1 MHPFIA
7 KIITRE
13 KESLREFQFSL
24 KKAFD
29 LLGNVYAPI
38 FFCVACLMGIS
49 LPLFAWKSGGVL
61 NALLG
66 ARGVGT
72 LTSELT
78 QGMWMMIVALVIFFG
93 TKMVLTRLEGKMHEV
108 FMRLAYT
115 CELIVLVLLS
125 ASALSVFFAHIF
137 LFLLWKICAEKRI
150 RVGIA
155 IAWFLGL
162 VWMFFSLATDVA
174 LRVSTLGD
182 MVSVLAICAL
192 FFCAVTRPFFQKP

>member
-1 MHPFIA
+1 MVS
-7 KIITRE
+7 KILDRE
-13 KESLREFQFSL
+13 KASLKDFQFSL

-38 FFCVACLMGIS
+38 FFCAACLLGIS

-78 QGMWMMIVALVIFFG
+78 QGMWLMVVALVIFFG
-93 TKMVLTRLEGKMHEV
+93 TKIVLTRLEGKMHEV

-115 CELIVLVLLS
+115 CEIIMLILLS
-125 ASALSVFFAHIF
+125 AGALSVFFTNLF
-137 LFLLWKICAEKRI
+137 LFFLWKIFAEKRI
-150 RVGIA
+150 RIGIA
-155 IAWFLGL
+155 VVWFLGL
-162 VWMFFSLATDVA
+162 VWMFFSLAADVT

-182 MVSVLAICAL
+182 MVSIMSICTI
-192 FFCAVTRPFFQKP
+192 FFFAVTRDIFFKR

>member
-7 KIITRE
+7 AIITRE
-13 KESLREFQFSL
+13 KESLKEFQFSL

-49 LPLFAWKSGGVL
+49 LPLFAWKSGGVV

-66 ARGVGT
+66 ARGVGV

-93 TKMVLTRLEGKMHEV
+93 TKMALTRLEGKMHAV

-115 CELIVLVLLS
+115 CELIALILLS
-125 ASALSVFFAHIF
+125 ASALSVFFTHIL

-150 RVGIA
+150 RIGIA

-162 VWMFFSLATDVA
+162 VWVFFSLATDIT

-182 MVSVLAICAL
+182 MVSILAVCAL
-192 FFCAVTRPFFQKP
+192 FFISITRPLFSKP

>member
-13 KESLREFQFSL
+13 KASLKDLQFSL

-38 FFCVACLMGIS
+38 FFCTACLMGIS

-78 QGMWMMIVALVIFFG
+78 QGMWMMMVALVIFFG
-93 TKMVLTRLEGKMHEV
+93 TKMILARLEGKMHEV
-108 FMRLAYT
+108 FVHLAYI
-115 CELIVLVLLS
+115 CELIALILLS
-125 ASALSVFFAHIF
+125 AGAFSIFFAHIL
-137 LFLLWKICAEKRI
+137 LFILWKIFAEKRI
-150 RVGIA
+150 RIGIA
-155 IAWFLGL
+155 VAWFLGL
-162 VWMFFSLATDVA
+162 AWMFFSLAADIV

-182 MVSVLAICAL
+182 MVSILAVCAL
-192 FFCAVTRPFFQKP
+192 FFCGVTRPLFQKP

>member
-1 MHPFIA
+1 MHPFIT
-7 KIITRE
+7 KIIARE
-13 KESLREFQFSL
+13 KESLKDFQYSL

-38 FFCVACLMGIS
+38 FFCTACLMGIS

-78 QGMWMMIVALVIFFG
+78 QGMWMMMVALVIFFG
-93 TKMVLTRLEGKMHEV
+93 TKMVLIRLEGRMHEV
-108 FMRLAYT
+108 FTRLAYT
-115 CELIVLVLLS
+115 CELIMLILLS
-125 ASALSVFFAHIF
+125 AGALSIFFVNLF
-137 LFLLWKICAEKRI
+137 LLLLWKIFAEKRI
-150 RVGIA
+150 RIGIA

-162 VWMFFSLATDVA
+162 VWMFFSLAADII

-182 MVSVLAICAL
+182 MVSILAVCAL
-192 FFCAVTRPFFQKP
+192 FFIAITHPLFSKL